1 MDMSDDADIGALT
14 DEEFVV
20 VEHPHEEATHVDRP
34 RYTSPV
40 SDVDETENPALT
52 TDALDNLVQT
62 AELDCRSHH
71 RAPVQTCGSMR
82 SWFGV
87 LVLMAILR
95 LSGAPKHP
103 LEPGR

>member
-40 SDVDETENPALT
+40 SDVDETENPGYRPPAH
-52 TDALDNLVQT
+52 
-62 AELDCRSHH
+62 AEFLNSY
-71 RAPVQTCGSMR
+71 S
-82 SWFGV
+82 
-87 LVLMAILR
+87 
-95 LSGAPKHP
+95 
-103 LEPGR
+103 